1 MNMKN
6 EYKELSIKTHTK
18 EDKLAVYHLLH
29 NFTQCPITVMGF
41 KEPNPRLHQMDMDY
55 PVLYIKH
62 DYTIGSRVREESKYP
77 FEYPEDISKIIDF
90 FTNPN
95 PPKVYE
101 VNDVAGYTAKIN
113 NVGIAVGCQTIT
125 FEKFQE
131 ISDKVDEFKK
141 DKH

>member
-1 MNMKN
+1 
-6 EYKELSIKTHTK
+6 
-18 EDKLAVYHLLH
+18 
-29 NFTQCPITVMGF
+29 
-41 KEPNPRLHQMDMDY
+41 MDMDY
-55 PVLYIKH
+55 PVLYINNANKIASRIS
-62 DYTIGSRVREESKYP
+62 TQGSYH